1 MSEAKEKKEQS
12 LALFQNKMI
21 RQVWHKDQWF
31 FSIVD
36 IIEILADSKNSR
48 TATFYWSTLKKRLA
62 AEGFEEETWG
72 IEKLK
77 LPGADKRLRETD
89 VANRET
95 ILRLVQSIPS
105 RKAEPFRQWLAQV
118 GEQRLEEVEEPELA
132 LERLKQDYRMRGYT
146 EEWITLRIRNLV
158 NRNDLTDEWRERG
171 AIEGPQFATLT
182 NIISEQTFGKTLAE
196 HKAIKSLAARHNIR
210 DHMTGLELTLS
221 TLGEETTKELHR
233 RQNTQGYENLK
244 GDARRG
250 GQAAGRARMEI
261 EKELGGPVVS
271 SQNFLD
277 QPKTSAKN
285 KKKLVEP
292 SESQP
297 SLWGDDEI
305 TDQH

>member
-1 MSEAKEKKEQS
+1 MSEENKDQS

-21 RQVWHKDQWF
+21 RQVWHKNEWY
-31 FSIVD
+31 FSVVD

-48 TATFYWSTLKKRLA
+48 TATFYWSTLKKRLGV
-62 AEGFEEETWG
+62 EGFDEASSG

-105 RKAEPFRQWLAQV
+105 KKAEPFRKWLAQV

-132 LERLKQDYRMRGYT
+132 LERLKRDYRLRGYT
-146 EEWITLRIRNLV
+146 EEWITLRVRNLV

-171 AIEGPQFATLT
+171 AKEGPQFATLT

-196 HKAIKSLAARHNIR
+196 HKAIKSLSTRHNIR

-233 RQNTQGYENLK
+233 RQNTQGYEDLK

-250 GQAAGRARMEI
+250 GQAAGRARVEI
-261 EKELGGPVVS
+261 EKELGGPVVT

-277 QPKTSAKN
+277 QPKSLAKN
-285 KKKLVEP
+285 KKKLPEP

-297 SLWGDDEI
+297 SLWGDSES
-305 TDQH
+305 TEVK